1 MIGAGRF
8 LYESWRHLSARRG
21 QLLAKGTA
29 FAALFSLFG
38 ALATGFTLFALL
50 VGNDSTLYDQLLA
63 GVAEGLPGLLKT
75 PQDPGGAI
83 DPDTLIQSDAMSVGG
98 VIGLLVMLWGGL
110 GWIDALREGVRSM
123 YDAPKAPAN
132 IAVKK
137 AWDVLMLA
145 LVGLGVVSSAV
156 AGLVASSLAGPVL
169 DAVGPSDGRF
179 GRLVVRVLVFVAVAA
194 VDTLLMW
201 LILRRMS
208 RVEIP
213 WGDLWPGAVFGAVA
227 IGLLKHFAGFL
238 LARTGGN
245 PILAHRGVVRG
256 LDDPC
261 AGRARDPGSA
271 GGRRRLA
278 DGGSAQTRAAPG
290 PGRFRP
296 AEGLWLAAQVVA
308 PVAARRSR
316 VRLPRG
322 DRPTRRMPTGDRS
335 SACLRWPL

>member
-245 PILAHRGVVRG
+245 PILASGAVLVGLLFFLNLMSIVVLFAASMTHVRVEHAIRAQQAAVGALQTVDLRKPERHRDQDGS
-256 LDDPC
+256 
-261 AGRARDPGSA
+261 GRPKGSGWPPRWWRRLLP
-271 GGRRRLA
+271 GGR
-278 DGGSAQTRAAPG
+278 G
-290 PGRFRP
+290 
-296 AEGLWLAAQVVA
+296 
-308 PVAARRSR
+308 
-316 VRLPRG
+316 
-322 DRPTRRMPTGDRS
+322 
-335 SACLRWPL
+335 